1 VDRLLHSA
9 NLKGFIF
16 SIFFRPDQ
24 RCALHQV
31 AAAVPPVR
39 WHELLQ
45 TFIENLFL
53 LSVFF
58 FFFSFVSVS
67 PSSASSDFRS
77 GIALAVGL
85 RGQHQRW
92 EKWIRRWVST
102 FWNSSF
108 ILSFI
113 QINWHFS
120 KFIIYSFNFRNAFAD
135 QLYLKSS
142 VFLEWNYCQ
151 KLLKIT
157 TIGVKWSKR
166 IINDIYF
173 FKIRVKCSSLKQ

>member
-1 VDRLLHSA
+1 MTWTSANIYWKPFPSSRRLL
-9 NLKGFIF
+9 LLLLLRFCF
-16 SIFFRPDQ
+16 SFFCFFRFSLRDCP
-24 RCALHQV
+24 RCWTPRTTSTL
-31 AAAVPPVR
+31 R
-39 WHELLQ
+39 EMD
-45 TFIENLFL
+45 
-53 LSVFF
+53 S
-58 FFFSFVSVS
+58 SVS
-67 PSSASSDFRS
+67 
-77 GIALAVGL
+77 
-85 RGQHQRW
+85 QHFL
-92 EKWIRRWVST
+92 K
-102 FWNSSF
+102 F
-108 ILSFI
+108 IIYSLI

-135 QLYLKSS
+135 QLCLKSS